1 GLAAIGSS
9 VEFIVKSLQ
18 NVSFWSIIAILCGI
32 LLIFGGPMIL
42 TSLIKLYR
50 RDLGRFLE
58 ASGCALNFPLRLSME
73 LGNFFTNAP
82 KRPLS
87 SWEKGQIIA
96 QGVIK
101 KNKRKTTYVLLILLV
116 LALLTCG
123 VMYHFGYLTFK

>member
-1 GLAAIGSS
+1 
-9 VEFIVKSLQ
+9 
-18 NVSFWSIIAILCGI
+18 
-32 LLIFGGPMIL
+32 MIL

-73 LGNFFTNAP
+73 LGNFFTHAP

-87 SWEKGQIIA
+87 SWEKGQLIA

-101 KNKRKTTYVLLILLV
+101 KNRRKTTLILLILLV
-116 LALLTCG
+116 LALLSCG
-123 VMYHFGYLTFK
+123 VMHHFGYLTFK